1 LYGIII
7 HILRSLEIGG
17 NTLNKNTK
25 KLFNVALA
33 SAMATGAVV
42 AAAPSATEAATVT
55 FKDLD
60 AKNTHYNT
68 IMNLVERGVVKGY
81 EDKTFKPGQSLN
93 RMHAALIL
101 ATILDLDTKN
111 VTDPKFK
118 DVPKSHPY
126 YGAIAALAN
135 KGYIKGFPDG
145 TYGTTQTLTRGQMA
159 KILTNA
165 FELQAETTTTLPFKD
180 VAKSEYKG
188 NIAALFANGVTVG
201 TTPTTYSPGAAVTRG
216 QFATFVVRGEVA
228 APEKVVSVKD
238 GELTTNKGTYAIE
251 GDLTK
256 VFNASNA
263 AALKGAKVDFKFA
276 DQTAAVASLNAVAA
290 TVSTKKIV
298 GVASLSLVAANATFD
313 AAGYSIGELTVG
325 GNNVEVK
332 NVVAEKLSIA
342 TSATVKLTG
351 VQAKEVVVAA
361 TTKLTLDATSKIT
374 KLTLPKGQD
383 IKDVIT
389 NYDQVKDA
397 ITEVVAVDESGNET
411 PVDPGTPPVG
421 GGGGVT
427 TNAVAAKTTVDSLIT
442 NLTSSTNAVWDDFG
456 TATATGFVFDGT
468 HATLADIKSAVEIKG
483 VDLEAAALSTIT
495 VTNIPYLL
503 TISNITVTSGDKEVA
518 SVDNEITAD
527 SDLTEVKDTLA
538 EMLNK
543 SSVATQLN
551 SFIDRNTAAA
561 MSLEDFVGTYGTFSI
576 VVTFADGS
584 TLPYTYTL
592 SIEE

>member
-1 LYGIII
+1 M
-7 HILRSLEIGG
+7 EIGG

-342 TSATVKLTG
+342 ASATVKLTG

-421 GGGGVT
+421 GGGSVTPTPTATEAALDKAMTALSAKYNSDLATYGSVSFDENANKFTFTLNANQTETTIADVREFLKTKSDVSLVNLISDAGLSTVEAGTILTNVTTVELNAGSYSDTFEVEDFITNYDVDREDVVDTADKFIDDAIAANGGGVT
-427 TNAVAAKTTVDSLIT
+427 KLGQFKAKFANNISIELGNVTY
-442 NLTSSTNAVWDDFG
+442 
-456 TATATGFVFDGT
+456 
-468 HATLADIKSAVEIKG
+468 
-483 VDLEAAALSTIT
+483 T
-495 VTNIPYLL
+495 VTI
-503 TISNITVTSGDKEVA
+503 
-518 SVDNEITAD
+518 
-527 SDLTEVKDTLA
+527 
-538 EMLNK
+538 
-543 SSVATQLN
+543 Q
-551 SFIDRNTAAA
+551 
-561 MSLEDFVGTYGTFSI
+561 
-576 VVTFADGS
+576 
-584 TLPYTYTL
+584 
-592 SIEE
+592 

>member
-1 LYGIII
+1 M
-7 HILRSLEIGG
+7 
-17 NTLNKNTK
+17 NKNTK

-298 GVASLSLVAANATFD
+298 GLASLSLVAANATFD

-342 TSATVKLTG
+342 ASATVKLTG

-427 TNAVAAKTTVDSLIT
+427 PSFDTTVDNVINSI
-442 NLTSSTNAVWDDFG
+442 LTTYEADADFPSYVDLEFVPSTNTINLKVKDGEVALSKVRQDLDDANDNAPSFNEVINESNIVDLATVYSALTNVVVDGVTHTKAELIDDNFVPNKTAIINLVQEFVDAHQG
-456 TATATGFVFDGT
+456 TATNLGG
-468 HATLADIKSAVEIKG
+468 L
-483 VDLEAAALSTIT
+483 VDQTTTIT
-495 VTNIPYLL
+495 VNFTGQASIPY
-503 TISNITVTSGDKEVA
+503 TFTV
-518 SVDNEITAD
+518 
-527 SDLTEVKDTLA
+527 
-538 EMLNK
+538 
-543 SSVATQLN
+543 
-551 SFIDRNTAAA
+551 ID
-561 MSLEDFVGTYGTFSI
+561 
-576 VVTFADGS
+576 
-584 TLPYTYTL
+584 
-592 SIEE
+592 